1 MSYTPTK
8 VSGPT
13 VTDYQIEYVFSVPAR
28 VEDNN
33 IDKIFKRNWSITYK
47 NGDIEKSLDIEI
59 VQNGDA
65 TFFPAFN
72 IFGLKYQWEGG
83 EDLDTVTLLT
93 RSDNGTLL
101 VNKSYNDDTEK
112 IDLCKLS
119 MGWSQ
124 PIPVTFNN
132 KQANPCLSYI
142 NFSGDNIND
151 CGYESVAINFRKILL
166 EFQLNKLNIDLK
178 FDIWMSWFSGSI
190 WDGKVNIYF
199 ETFKGD
205 DITFAT
211 DKFNNID
218 FNTTPFNPATCRIYK
233 INGILTNENHSSI
246 MKNTIVKG
254 RGGSDRAKDFK
265 NKYAKVGQLLY
276 NTKLKQQY

>member
-1 MSYTPTK
+1 MT
-8 VSGPT
+8 
-13 VTDYQIEYVFSVPAR
+13 
-28 VEDNN
+28 
-33 IDKIFKRNWSITYK
+33 
-47 NGDIEKSLDIEI
+47 
-59 VQNGDA
+59 
-65 TFFPAFN
+65 
-72 IFGLKYQWEGG
+72 
-83 EDLDTVTLLT
+83 
-93 RSDNGTLL
+93 
-101 VNKSYNDDTEK
+101 
-112 IDLCKLS
+112 
-119 MGWSQ
+119 
-124 PIPVTFNN
+124 
-132 KQANPCLSYI
+132 
-142 NFSGDNIND
+142 
-151 CGYESVAINFRKILL
+151 
-166 EFQLNKLNIDLK
+166 
-178 FDIWMSWFSGSI
+178 WFSGNI

-276 NTKLKQQY
+276 NTKNKTAILTVNPIALISYSIISWKGITG